1 MNKNLLQSD
10 MMKYGDTAGVLAKA
24 IGCSQATFSAKINE
38 WKGREFTQGE
48 IAIII
53 KRYSLTPEQ
62 THAIF
67 FC

>member
-1 MNKNLLQSD
+1 MNKNLLQSE

-53 KRYSLTPEQ
+53 KDTV
-62 THAIF
+62 
-67 FC
+67 